1 MIKLIKNELF
11 KIFHKKSIYVL
22 AGIMLAFV
30 ILNNIVYKVFYDD
43 NSNYISQTLNDSS
56 WEIDY
61 YSEELKNLDIN
72 KESDKEEYI
81 SCKTNYDIAV
91 LHSSYQI
98 GTWQY
103 NIIDT
108 RLYDIIYNINYYTYI
123 EKNDKIN
130 GVV

>member
-1 MIKLIKNELF
+1 
-11 KIFHKKSIYVL
+11 
-22 AGIMLAFV
+22 MLAFV

-81 SCKTNYDIAV
+81 SCKTSYDIPDGCAECFPFDTVQCFTLKSIMDWQMKSV
-91 LHSSYQI
+91 LMM
-98 GTWQY
+98 
-103 NIIDT
+103 
-108 RLYDIIYNINYYTYI
+108 RLRWWRMKTDIIRCRII
-123 EKNDKIN
+123 
-130 GVV
+130 